1 MGIHAGGAVV
11 HDRERLMQGKES
23 PATMLMH
30 AHGWTRPQ
38 LARVLGCGETHVWKY
53 LNGHRRVS
61 PVQASKLESEFGA
74 DAVEFVSAC
83 RSSWTLRTEVVPR
96 AKPRPK
102 KTDPWKAAAR
112 AADADWD
119 GVLYP
124 IDEWRSLFGAPGSSQ
139 GVSGRV
145 EGFFPSEPCFIG
157 E

>member
-1 MGIHAGGAVV
+1 
-11 HDRERLMQGKES
+11 MQGKES
-23 PATMLMH
+23 EATTLMH

-61 PVQASKLESEFGA
+61 PVQASKLESEFGTNA
-74 DAVEFVSAC
+74 IALVEAC
-83 RSSWTLRTEVVPR
+83 RSSWTLRTEVAPR
-96 AKPRPK
+96 SKPRPK
-102 KTDPWKAAAR
+102 KTDPWKPAAR

-124 IDEWRSLFGAPGSSQ
+124 IDEWKRLFGAPGSSQ

-145 EGFFPSEPCFIG
+145 EGFFPSEPCFMG

>member
-1 MGIHAGGAVV
+1 
-11 HDRERLMQGKES
+11 MQGKES
-23 PATMLMH
+23 EATLLMH
-30 AHGWTRPQ
+30 AHGWSRAQ

-74 DAVEFVSAC
+74 NAIAFVHAC
-83 RSSWTLRTEVVPR
+83 RSSWTLRAEMIPMR
-96 AKPRPK
+96 AKPKPK
-102 KTDPWKAAAR
+102 RADPWQPAAR
-112 AADADWD
+112 AADDDWD
-119 GVLYP
+119 GKLYK
-124 IDEWRSLFGAPGSSQ
+124 IDEWKRLFGEPGSSQ

>member
-1 MGIHAGGAVV
+1 
-11 HDRERLMQGKES
+11 MQGKES
-23 PATMLMH
+23 EATMLMH

-74 DAVEFVSAC
+74 DAVAFVSAC
-83 RSSWTLRTEVVPR
+83 RSSWTLRTEVAPR
-96 AKPRPK
+96 SKPRPK
-102 KTDPWKAAAR
+102 RVEPWKPTAR

-119 GVLYP
+119 GKLYP
-124 IDEWRSLFGAPGSSQ
+124 IDEWKRLFEAPGSSQ

>member
-1 MGIHAGGAVV
+1 
-11 HDRERLMQGKES
+11 
-23 PATMLMH
+23 MLMH

-74 DAVEFVSAC
+74 DAVAFVSAC
-83 RSSWTLRTEVVPR
+83 RASWTLRTEVVPR

-102 KTDPWKAAAR
+102 KMDPWKPAAR

-119 GVLYP
+119 GKLYT
-124 IDEWRSLFGAPGSSQ
+124 IDEWKRLFGAPGSSQ

>member
-1 MGIHAGGAVV
+1 
-11 HDRERLMQGKES
+11 MQGKES
-23 PATMLMH
+23 EATVLMH

-61 PVQASKLESEFGA
+61 AVQASKLESEFGA
-74 DAVEFVSAC
+74 DAVAFVASC
-83 RSSWTLRTEVVPR
+83 RASWTLRSEIMPTR
-96 AKPRPK
+96 AKPKPK
-102 KTDPWKAAAR
+102 RADPWKPIGR
-112 AADADWD
+112 AADEDWD

-124 IDEWRSLFGAPGSSQ
+124 IDEWKRLFGEPGSSQ

>member
-1 MGIHAGGAVV
+1 
-11 HDRERLMQGKES
+11 MQGKES

-74 DAVEFVSAC
+74 DAVAFVSAC
-83 RSSWTLRTEVVPR
+83 RSSWTLRTEVAPR

-102 KTDPWKAAAR
+102 KTDPWKLAAR
-112 AADADWD
+112 AADEDWD
-119 GVLYP
+119 GRLYP
-124 IDEWRSLFGAPGSSQ
+124 IDEWRRLFGAPGSSQ

-145 EGFFPSEPCFIG
+145 EGYYPTEPCFIG

>member
-1 MGIHAGGAVV
+1 
-11 HDRERLMQGKES
+11 MQGKES
-23 PATMLMH
+23 EATVLMH
-30 AHGWTRPQ
+30 AHGWSRAQ

-74 DAVEFVSAC
+74 DAVAFVASC
-83 RSSWTLRTEVVPR
+83 RASWTLRSEVVPAR
-96 AKPRPK
+96 AKPKPK
-102 KTDPWKAAAR
+102 RADPGKPIGR
-112 AADADWD
+112 AADEDWD
-119 GVLYP
+119 GKLYK
-124 IDEWRSLFGAPGSSQ
+124 IDEWKRLFGEPGSSQ

>member
-1 MGIHAGGAVV
+1 
-11 HDRERLMQGKES
+11 
-23 PATMLMH
+23 MH
-30 AHGWTRPQ
+30 AHGWSRAQ

-74 DAVEFVSAC
+74 DAVAFVVAC
-83 RSSWTLRTEVVPR
+83 RASWTLRAEMMPMR

-102 KTDPWKAAAR
+102 QTDPWKPAAR

-119 GVLYP
+119 GVLYK
-124 IDEWRSLFGAPGSSQ
+124 IDEWKRLFGQPGSSQ

>member
-1 MGIHAGGAVV
+1 
-11 HDRERLMQGKES
+11 MQGKGSE
-23 PATMLMH
+23 ATVLMH

-74 DAVEFVSAC
+74 DAVAFVASC
-83 RSSWTLRTEVVPR
+83 RASWTLRSEIVLAR
-96 AKPRPK
+96 AKPKPK
-102 KTDPWKAAAR
+102 RADPWKPIGR
-112 AADADWD
+112 AADEDWD

-124 IDEWRSLFGAPGSSQ
+124 IDEWKRLFGEPGSSQ